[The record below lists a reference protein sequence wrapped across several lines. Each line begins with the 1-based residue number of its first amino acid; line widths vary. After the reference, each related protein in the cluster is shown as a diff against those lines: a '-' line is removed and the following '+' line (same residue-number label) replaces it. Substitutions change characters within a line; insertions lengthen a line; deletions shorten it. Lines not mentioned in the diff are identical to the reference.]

1 MKKNFHFSIF
11 FMLAFFLGVI
21 TIKGYSQNIASVQD
35 EISSRLS
42 SSSRA
47 VSATEVNMNN
57 NLIKPKEKG
66 RFAAVDSIIKA
77 AIADSAFPS
86 AVILIQQNGKI
97 LHEKAFGYYTY
108 SPSSGRVTLN
118 TMYGLASLTK
128 VIATT
133 TATMICYDR
142 GLFKLDDP
150 VAKYLPQFGVN
161 GKEHV
166 TIRNLLVHDSGL
178 RPDITRK
185 PASFDTVKNKPQ
197 AVMNEIYNDSLVYP
211 TGTKMVYS
219 DLNFIL
225 MGKIIEKVTGET
237 LDKFCEKNIFKPL
250 GMNSTMFNPPKS
262 LYHRIVPE
270 EYDNYW
276 RHRQIRGTVHDETSA
291 LLGGVAGHAGLF
303 STAGDLAKLL
313 QMLLQKGEY
322 HGKRYIKASTVEMFV
337 KRQSDLS
344 SRALGWDTKSQHGY
358 SSAGHLFSDISYGH
372 TGFTGTSCWT
382 DPTRNLIEVFLTNRV
397 YPTRR
402 DLKILRVRPVVSDA
416 VIRAIEK

>member
-1 MKKNFHFSIF
+1 MKKIF
-11 FMLAFFLGVI
+11 TIILLTISFLLTSVLNLQAKMNPNYI
-21 TIKGYSQNIASVQD
+21 SNKIEKTSRHLKNSKKQN
-35 EISSRLS
+35 EG
-42 SSSRA
+42 
-47 VSATEVNMNN
+47 N
-57 NLIKPKEKG
+57 K
-66 RFAAVDSIIKA
+66 FAQVDSIVNA
-77 AIADSAFPS
+77 AIADSAFPG
-86 AVILIQQNGKI
+86 AVLLVQQNGKI
-97 LHEKAFGYYTY
+97 IHEKAYGYYTY
-108 SPSSGRVTLN
+108 DPSSGHIALN

-142 GLFKLDDP
+142 GLFKLDDK

-161 GKEHV
+161 GKGNV

-225 MGKIIEKVTGET
+225 MGKIIEKVTGMT

-250 GMNSTMFNPPKS
+250 GMNSTMFNPPDS
-262 LYHRIVPE
+262 LVYRIAPTE
-270 EYDNYW
+270 FDNYW

-303 STAGDLAKLL
+303 STAGDIAKLL
-313 QMLLQKGEY
+313 QMLLQKGVY
-322 HGKRYIKASTVEMFV
+322 LGKRYIKASTVEMFV

-344 SRALGWDTKSQHGY
+344 SRALGWDTKSKSPDY
-358 SSAGHLFSDISYGH
+358 SSAGHLFSSISYGH
-372 TGFTGTSCWT
+372 TGFTGTSVWT
-382 DPTRNLIEVFLTNRV
+382 DPTRNLFVVFLTNRV
-397 YPTRR
+397 YPTRNNH
-402 DLKILRVRPVVSDA
+402 KIFRVRPEVHDA